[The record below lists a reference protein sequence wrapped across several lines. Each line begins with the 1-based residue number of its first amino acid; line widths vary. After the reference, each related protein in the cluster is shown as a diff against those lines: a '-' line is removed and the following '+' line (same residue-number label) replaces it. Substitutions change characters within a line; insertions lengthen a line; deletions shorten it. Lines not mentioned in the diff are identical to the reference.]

1 MSELCVLLVDDE
13 MELVQA
19 MAERLELRGFT
30 AVGVRSAR
38 DALHALDE
46 DDFDVVVAD
55 VRMPRMGGIQL
66 ARRIRRKHPGAAVV
80 LLTGHGSRRDAEE
93 GKKAG
98 AMAYLAKPIDLADLI
113 QVVRDAVSAKK
124 RRDSS

>member
-1 MSELCVLLVDDE
+1 MSEPRVLLVDDE
-13 MELVQA
+13 IELVTA

-38 DALHALDE
+38 EALDALDE
-46 DDFDVVVAD
+46 MQFDVVVVD

-80 LLTGHGSRRDAEE
+80 LLTGHGSRRDADE

-98 AMAYLAKPIDLADLI
+98 AVAYLAKPIDLADLI
-113 QVVRDAVSAKK
+113 EVVRDASNE
-124 RRDSS
+124 RSPS

>member
-1 MSELCVLLVDDE
+1 MSEPRVLLVDDE
-13 MELVQA
+13 IELVNA
-19 MAERLELRGFT
+19 MAERLELRGFH

-38 DALHALDE
+38 EALEVLEEIHY
-46 DDFDVVVAD
+46 DVVVAD

-66 ARRIRRKHPGAAVV
+66 ARRVRRKYPGTAVV

-98 AMAYLAKPIDLADLI
+98 AMAYLAKPIDLEDLI
-113 QVVRDAVSAKK
+113 QVVRDATGGG
-124 RRDSS
+124 SSS